1 MNQEEFESRLSE
13 MKAQKKEAIQQ
24 LIKMQLEAKEEG
36 ASLKRQIGQLC
47 AQKEKLNQQMAY
59 LGTKRIEVEKS
70 WREKI
75 KKFYE
80 ENHTQTRKLEEV
92 SDWALINELSHRG
105 FSGNICNIDK
115 PEDYLKDLNAKLNAS
130 VLDKMDF

>member
-1 MNQEEFESRLSE
+1 
-13 MKAQKKEAIQQ
+13 MKAQRKEAIQQ

-92 SDWALINELSHRG
+92 SDWALVNELLKRG
-105 FSGNICNIDK
+105 YTGELHSKSK
-115 PEDYLKDLNAKLNAS
+115 PESYLTEINQKLNIHIHNDES
-130 VLDKMDF
+130 DI

>member
-13 MKAQKKEAIQQ
+13 MKAQRKEAIQQ

-80 ENHTQTRKLEEV
+80 ENHT
-92 SDWALINELSHRG
+92 
-105 FSGNICNIDK
+105 
-115 PEDYLKDLNAKLNAS
+115 
-130 VLDKMDF
+130 